1 MNAYRRRD
9 FLRDIGSAAA
19 LAWLD
24 VPAATAAERVRNT
37 TGRVVVV
44 GGGFGG
50 ATCAKYLKRLAPK
63 LQVTLVERDTRYLTC
78 PLSNAVVAGF
88 KSLGS
93 LRQHYDA
100 LRRDHHVTIVHDTA
114 LRLDAAARVVT
125 LKSGNTLRYDRLVAA
140 PGIDWQWGS
149 PEGYDETASR
159 VMPHA
164 WKAGEQT
171 AILRKQLQLM
181 PKGGTFA
188 IVVPQSPFR
197 CPPGPYER
205 ASLVAHYFKQHK
217 PRAKVLILDANDKFS
232 KQALFQQAW
241 AALYPGMIE
250 RVPIS
255 EDGAVRRIG
264 LKTMTLYTEAERH
277 RVAVA
282 NVIPA
287 QRAGR
292 FAIDNGL
299 ADASGWCPIDPKT
312 FESTLIPSVH
322 VIGDA
327 CSAEPM
333 PKSASGANS
342 QAKACALAILA
353 YQDGATPGDPSLHNT
368 CYSLVGVDYGISI
381 NAIYQVRD
389 KKLSAIAGAGGLS
402 PEQANSE
409 VRRKEARYTH
419 GWYSS
424 IVADSFG

>member
-9 FLRDIGSAAA
+9 FLRDLSSAAA
-19 LAWLD
+19 LAWLG
-24 VPAATAAERVRNT
+24 VPAAEERLRNT

-50 ATCAKYLKRLAPK
+50 ATCAKYVKRLAPK
-63 LQVTLVERDTRYLTC
+63 LNVTLVERDTSYLTC
-78 PLSNAVVAGF
+78 PFSNAVIAGF
-88 KSLGS
+88 KPLGS
-93 LRQHYDA
+93 LRQRYDV
-100 LRRDHHVTIVHDTA
+100 LRRDHDVKVMHDTA
-114 LRLDAAARVVT
+114 LRVDAAARSVT
-125 LKSGNTLRYDRLVAA
+125 LRNGSTLRYDRLVAA
-140 PGIDWQWGS
+140 PGIDLQWGS

-171 AILRKQLQLM
+171 EILRKQLQLM

-188 IVVPQSPFR
+188 IVVPKSPFR

-205 ASLVAHYFKQHK
+205 ASLVAHYFKRHK
-217 PRAKVLILDANDKFS
+217 PRAKILILDANEKFS

-241 AALYPGMIE
+241 AALYPEMIE
-250 RVPIS
+250 WVPIS
-255 EDGAVRRIG
+255 EDGAVRRVG
-264 LKTMTLYTEAERH
+264 LKTMTLFTEAEQH

-299 ADASGWCPIDPKT
+299 ADSSGWCPIDPRT
-312 FESTLIPSVH
+312 FESTLIPAVH

-327 CSAEPM
+327 CIAEPM

-353 YQDGATPGDPSLHNT
+353 YLDGATPNDPSLHNT
-368 CYSLVGVDYGISI
+368 CYSLVADDYGISI
-381 NAIYQVRD
+381 NAIYRVQD
-389 KKLSAIAGAGGLS
+389 KTITAVAGAGGLS
-402 PEQANSE
+402 PEQASAA

-419 GWYSS
+419 GWYHS